1 MKTNQLFN
9 DLTKIVGKKNI
20 ITNTE
25 DLTKYNNDWRGFYN
39 NKSLCVLFPDNLN
52 IIKKIVKYCYKK
64 NIKIVPQGGNTSLT
78 GASVPTYNNKEII
91 INFSK
96 LNKILEIDKSN
107 LTILVESGSILADIK
122 EYLGK
127 ENYYFPID
135 LSSSGSCMI
144 GGNIAT
150 NAGGI
155 NALKYGSMKENII
168 GLEIVTGDG
177 SVISSLSKM
186 KKNNTGYDL
195 KSIICN
201 SEGTLGLITKVLLK
215 IFPKPQNNFTFFVS
229 YKNLKTCIKSFNQIR
244 ELYYDKLESSEL
256 IPNLSF
262 EVCIKNNFLK
272 KHFFEKQLPWYV
284 IYRLN
289 LYEDKASFQDIFE
302 KNFKLIDKNI
312 IEILIPNSINQE
324 NKIWKFR
331 DDLVEAYKMQGKIV
345 TNDISVPLDKM
356 IDFFNIAEK
365 NIKKMNSKIKL
376 HPFGHIGDG
385 NIHYNMILPK
395 DVSHDTYLILRK
407 KIYSYVNELVE
418 KFGGSFS
425 AEHGIGQIKKNSLIK
440 FKSKNEIDIMKKLKK
455 VFDPKNILNPGKIF
469 DA

>member
-9 DLTKIVGKKNI
+9 DLTQIVGKKNI

-25 DLTKYNNDWRGFYN
+25 NLKKYNNDWRGFYN
-39 NKSLCVLFPDNLN
+39 NKSLCVVFPDNSN
-52 IIKKIVKYCYKK
+52 MIKKIVKYCCKK

-78 GASVPTYNNKEII
+78 GASVPTYNDKEII

-107 LTILVESGSILADIK
+107 LTILVESGSILANIK
-122 EYLGK
+122 EYLDK
-127 ENYYFPID
+127 EDYYFPID

-177 SVISSLSKM
+177 LVLSSLSKM

-215 IFPKPQNNFTFFVS
+215 IFPKPHNNFTFFVA
-229 YKNLKTCIKSFNQIR
+229 YKDLKTCIKSFNQIR

-262 EVCIKNNFLK
+262 EICIKNNFLK
-272 KHFFEKQLPWYV
+272 KHFFEKKMPWYV

-289 LYEDKASFQDIFE
+289 LYEDKTLFQDIFE
-302 KNFKLIDKNI
+302 KNFELINNNVND
-312 IEILIPNSINQE
+312 ILIPNSINQE
-324 NKIWKFR
+324 KKIWKFR
-331 DDLVEAYKMQGKIV
+331 DDLVEAYKIEGKIV
-345 TNDISVPLDKM
+345 TNDISIPLDKM
-356 IDFFNIAEK
+356 IDFFNIA
-365 NIKKMNSKIKL
+365 KKK
-376 HPFGHIGDG
+376 
-385 NIHYNMILPK
+385 Y
-395 DVSHDTYLILRK
+395 
-407 KIYSYVNELVE
+407 
-418 KFGGSFS
+418 
-425 AEHGIGQIKKNSLIK
+425 KKN
-440 FKSKNEIDIMKKLKK
+440 
-455 VFDPKNILNPGKIF
+455 
-469 DA
+469 